1 MTDIL
6 RFPTNFMWGTSVAA
20 HQVEG
25 GNTRNDWWLWEQT
38 PGHIQNGDTSAVA
51 ADWWRRAGDDL
62 ALAEQ
67 MHTNALRF
75 SVEWSRIEPRENV
88 WDDAALAHYRKLIES
103 MRRHG
108 LEPVLCL
115 HHFTLPQWVAGRG
128 GFETAWGVERF
139 ARFVERV
146 VDEYGDL
153 VRWWLTINE
162 PMIFTVM
169 GWVLGRWPPGKKN
182 VRLAFKVARNLV
194 RAHAAAYHIVHNR
207 RPNALVSAANH
218 LAVFPAHSP
227 RWAPDRWAAS
237 SRDWMLNQVWV
248 RATMDGVLRPP
259 LGLQKRLPEAVGT
272 HDYLALQHYFTFPIA
287 FSWRDPGNLFAR
299 DMGQPGPDI
308 PPFMGES
315 RPEGLHDRVMWLK
328 QFDLPIVISEHGLL
342 ENNEKRRPAYILESL
357 AGLHRAIQE
366 GANVR
371 GYFHWS
377 LVDNFEWAEG
387 YTARFGLI
395 HLDLATQARTIK
407 PSGQLYAEIA
417 AADGITPEIVER
429 FAPSSLTKIFGA
441 PSSPR
446 R

>member
-1 MTDIL
+1 MNDIL

-38 PGHIQNGDTSAVA
+38 PGHIQNGDTADVA
-51 ADWWRRAGDDL
+51 ADWWHRAEDDL
-62 ALAEQ
+62 LLARQ
-67 MHTNALRF
+67 LHTNAIRF
-75 SVEWSRIEPRENV
+75 SVEWSRIEPRDNV
-88 WDDAALAHYRKLIES
+88 WDDAALAHYRALIES
-103 MRRHG
+103 MGRLG
-108 LEPVLCL
+108 LEPILCL

-128 GFETAWGVERF
+128 GFETGWAVDRF

-146 VDEYGDL
+146 VDAYGDL

-162 PMIFTVM
+162 PMIFTAM

-182 VRLAFKVARNLV
+182 VSLAFKVARNLV
-194 RAHAAAYHIVHNR
+194 RAHAAAYHIIHRKV
-207 RPNALVSAANH
+207 PGALVSAANH
-218 LAVFPAHSP
+218 LAVFPAYNSARP
-227 RWAPDRWAAS
+227 LDRLAATT
-237 SRDWMLNQVWV
+237 RDWMLNQVWV
-248 RATMDGVLRPP
+248 RATLDGVLRPP
-259 LGLQKRLPEAVGT
+259 LGWNSRLPDAVGT

-287 FSWRDPGNLFAR
+287 FALREPGNLFAR
-299 DMGQPGPDI
+299 DMGEPGPDI

-342 ENNEKRRPAYILESL
+342 ENNEKRRPAYMLESL
-357 AGLHRAIQE
+357 AGLHRAIRD

-387 YTARFGLI
+387 YSARFGLI
-395 HLDLATQARTIK
+395 HLDLATQARTVK
-407 PSGQLYAEIA
+407 PSGYLYSDIAETN
-417 AADGITPEIVER
+417 GITREMVE
-429 FAPSSLTKIFGA
+429 KV
-441 PSSPR
+441 SPALLQR
-446 R
+446 VFDGKEAR

>member
-1 MTDIL
+1 
-6 RFPTNFMWGTSVAA
+6 MWGTSVAA

-51 ADWWRRAGDDL
+51 ADWWHRADDDL
-62 ALAEQ
+62 VLAEQ
-67 MHTNALRF
+67 MHTNAIRF
-75 SVEWSRIEPRENV
+75 SVEWSRIEPHEGV
-88 WDDAALAHYRKLIES
+88 WDDAALAHYRALIES

-128 GFETAWGVERF
+128 GFETTWAVDRF

-146 VDEYGDL
+146 VDAYGDL

-162 PMIFTVM
+162 PMIFTTM
-169 GWVLGRWPPGKKN
+169 GWVLGRWPPGKKSIP
-182 VRLAFKVARNLV
+182 LAFKVARNLV
-194 RAHAAAYHIVHNR
+194 RAHAAAYHIIHSR

-227 RWAPDRWAAS
+227 RWMPDRLAAG
-237 SRDWMLNQVWV
+237 SRDWLLNQVWL

-259 LGLQKRLPEAVGT
+259 MGFRQRLPEAVGT

-299 DMGQPGPDI
+299 DMGEPGPDI

-328 QFDLPIVISEHGLL
+328 QFGLPIVVSEHGLL

-377 LVDNFEWAEG
+377 LIDNFEWAEG
-387 YTARFGLI
+387 YAARFGLV
-395 HLDLATQARTIK
+395 HLDLATQVRTIK
-407 PSGQLYAEIA
+407 TSGSMYSDIA
-417 AADGITPEIVER
+417 AANGLTREVVEK
-429 FAPSSLTKIFGA
+429 FAPTSVAKVF
-441 PSSPR
+441 PSGR
-446 R
+446 RG